1 MRHTVGRKAMP
12 IFAVHKRRGPWA
24 PISNQ
29 EDRAMSVL
37 IKLRDN
43 RNLSVAENQ
52 GREYILKYPK
62 KVMEYTV
69 YDLARASFTSPAT
82 IVRLCKKIDIKG
94 FARLKVLLA
103 EETKYFQDMKLNLLD
118 TTTIEKEDTPHAII
132 EKITNIAV
140 KTIEETRVLVN
151 EKALMDVVR
160 LMEKAVTIDFYGAGA
175 SNMVAMDGQFKFM
188 RIGKNVIT
196 YQLYDRQYVQ
206 AVNSDASHVGIIVS
220 YSGETKEMIKIAG
233 ILQKNGTPVVAV
245 TSSGENSLNR
255 IADYNLF
262 VTAKETVFRSGAM
275 ASRTA
280 QLYII
285 DLLYALYCSLNYDEN
300 IQKIQQTR
308 ISADDVS

>member
-1 MRHTVGRKAMP
+1 
-12 IFAVHKRRGPWA
+12 
-24 PISNQ
+24 
-29 EDRAMSVL
+29 MSVL
-37 IKLRDN
+37 IKLRDY
-43 RNLSVAENQ
+43 RNLSAAENQ
-52 GREYILKYPK
+52 VREYILKYPK
-62 KVMEYTV
+62 KVLEYTV
-69 YDLARASFTSPAT
+69 YELAKESFTSPAT
-82 IVRLCKKIDIKG
+82 VVRLCKKIDIKG

-118 TTTIEKEDTPHAII
+118 TTTIEKNDSPHAII

-151 EKALMDVVR
+151 EKQFMQVAR
-160 LMEKAVTIDFYGAGA
+160 LLQKAVIVDFYGVGA
-175 SNMVAMDGQFKFM
+175 SSPVAIDAQYKFM

-206 AVNSDASHVGIIVS
+206 AVNSDASHVGIIIS
-220 YSGETKEMIKIAG
+220 YSGETKEMLKIAG

-255 IADYNLF
+255 IADYNLV

-285 DLLYALYCSLNYDEN
+285 DILYALYCSLDYDES
-300 IQKIQQTR
+300 IKKIQQTR
-308 ISADDVS
+308 IE

>member
-1 MRHTVGRKAMP
+1 M
-12 IFAVHKRRGPWA
+12 
-24 PISNQ
+24 
-29 EDRAMSVL
+29 
-37 IKLRDN
+37 
-43 RNLSVAENQ
+43 
-52 GREYILKYPK
+52 REYILKYPK
-62 KVMEYTV
+62 KVLEYTV
-69 YDLARASFTSPAT
+69 YDLAKESFTSPAT
-82 IVRLCKKIDIKG
+82 VVRLCKKIDIKG

-118 TTTIEKEDTPHAII
+118 TTTIEKNDTPHAII

-151 EKALMDVVR
+151 EKQFMEVAR
-160 LMEKAVTIDFYGAGA
+160 LLQRAVIIDFYGVGA
-175 SNMVAMDGQFKFM
+175 SNPVAIDAQFKFM

-206 AVNSDASHVGIIVS
+206 AVNSDANHVGVIIS
-220 YSGETKEMIKIAG
+220 YSGETKEMIQIAG

-285 DLLYALYCSLNYDEN
+285 DILYALYCSLDYDES

-308 ISADDVS
+308 IEQ